1 MKGDPRFAYPLTSA
15 GQIVMPPINSS
26 FANTLMALP
35 LSVDPPP
42 GLQLDPKMG
51 PRRTRGMLD
60 LGAPNPGPLAAER
73 VELPDD
79 VPFDFDEKEAEEEA
93 KAAAAAHA
101 VERDIAR
108 EQAKRRNLEQQI
120 GRFQRSAYE
129 VNQAGAAALAN
140 QRAGVP
146 AGAVSPLAAEGRAAP
161 NRGPVPA
168 GAEGL
173 LPIFEPLHNARE
185 IAKQLVLLEDHL
197 IQPNKHCPDCIRK
210 HLLTAE
216 ALAEEAVSLDKS
228 GEHREFF
235 CDAARQI
242 RQICKGF
249 LAKQDRG
256 ELQQRARQLRKAMS
270 KHGFSALDK
279 ASAQAAAA
287 QAAPRLSPFAVYLDE
302 GISAASPLRG
312 SLSGG
317 APARVVTGARVAFKA
332 GGRWL
337 PGVIVGEPRPDR
349 VDVRQI
355 ESSSYGRGNLSGMT
369 SSVTG
374 PAVQEQVIPLS
385 LTPISS
391 ELAQRKVV
399 RFDAKTGRP
408 MAPEALTGEQLF
420 FADLIQAVIER
431 RLGADLC
438 ERAGVTSENLLQ
450 GYGCQRRALQ
460 QLARAAVIT
469 ALYET
474 GLNPTVSNRKLPD
487 DSHGLFQ
494 MNRNGGLGKGHAV
507 DQLLDPSYNATLFA
521 NEVANQV
528 RYFKPLIEREA
539 ALQPTRAGEW
549 VATVTHRIQRPAQAD
564 VQAGLRGRTA
574 DEAFPSP
581 PAQQTHGVQI
591 LNIGAGLDVPGWALS
606 HPAEWA
612 RIEPAEKKIES
623 TLARAPSPTALYQ
636 NEPFALSEAADLW
649 ANAALQL
656 GDPQAMMR
664 AAWLH
669 RYASD
674 MDGYRS
680 DLEALSKMLA
690 GTALGT
696 EADRLLAEMKASLP
710 AAVHTPP
717 KVPPKPSDT
726 PYKIAVGGA
735 AVIIGLIALRAA
747 YESRRY

>member
-1 MKGDPRFAYPLTSA
+1 MKGDPRFAYPLSPS
-15 GQIVMPPINSS
+15 GQIVMPPVNSAFS
-26 FANTLMALP
+26 HTVMALP
-35 LSVDPPP
+35 ISVDPPP
-42 GLQLDPKMG
+42 GLQLNQKMS
-51 PRRTRGMLD
+51 PRRTRGLLD

-101 VERDIAR
+101 VERDLAR
-108 EQAKRRNLEQQI
+108 EEARRQNMQQQLR
-120 GRFQRSAYE
+120 RFQASAYE

-140 QRAGVP
+140 QRSAVP
-146 AGAVSPLAAEGRAAP
+146 AGMVSPMATEGRAAP
-161 NRGPVPA
+161 NLGPVPA

-216 ALAEEAVSLDKS
+216 ALAEEAVSLDKK
-228 GEHREFF
+228 GDHRAFF
-235 CDAARQI
+235 CDAVKQI
-242 RQICKGF
+242 RQISKGF
-249 LAKQDRG
+249 LKKQDRG
-256 ELQQRARQLRKAMS
+256 ELQQSARQLRKAMS

-279 ASAQAAAA
+279 ASAQAAASSSM
-287 QAAPRLSPFAVYLDE
+287 PSPFAVYLDE
-302 GISAASPLRG
+302 GVSAASPLRG
-312 SLSGG
+312 SRSSE
-317 APARVVTGARVAFKA
+317 APARLINGARVAFLA
-332 GGRWL
+332 DGRWL
-337 PGVIVGEPRPDR
+337 PGVVLGEPGADR
-349 VDVRQI
+349 VNIQQI
-355 ESSSYGRGNLSGMT
+355 ETSSYGRGNREG
-369 SSVTG
+369 VTVSLTG
-374 PAVQEQVIPLS
+374 ASAVQEGVIPLS
-385 LTPISS
+385 VVPVSN
-391 ELAQRKVV
+391 ELARRDLV
-399 RFDAKTGRP
+399 RFNSKTGRP
-408 MAPEALTGEQLF
+408 MSPESLPGEQLF

-438 ERAGVTSENLLQ
+438 DRAGVSAENLLR
-450 GYGCQRRALQ
+450 GYGCQRSALQ

-507 DQLLDPSYNATLFA
+507 DQLLDPVYNATLFA
-521 NEVANQV
+521 NEVASQA

-539 ALQPTRAGEW
+539 ALQPTPVSEW
-549 VATVTHRIQRPAQAD
+549 IGVITHRIQRPEEASTQA
-564 VQAGLRGRTA
+564 ALRGRTA
-574 DEAFPSP
+574 DQTFPNA
-581 PAQQTHGVQI
+581 PAQQTHGVQL
-591 LNIGAGLDVPGWALS
+591 LNLGARMSVSAWAAS
-606 HPAEWA
+606 HPEEWA
-612 RIEPAEKKIES
+612 RIEAAEKKIEP
-623 TLARAPSPTALYQ
+623 TLARAVSPSDMYQ
-636 NEPFALSEAADLW
+636 NEPFALSEAGDLW
-649 ANAALQL
+649 ASAALRL
-656 GDPQAMMR
+656 GDPEAMMR

-690 GTALGT
+690 GTTLGT

-710 AAVHTPP
+710 AAVHAPP
-717 KVPPKPSDT
+717 RVPPKTSDT
-726 PYKIAVGGA
+726 PYKIAIGGA
-735 AVIIGLIALRAA
+735 AVILGLIALKAA
-747 YESRRY
+747 HESRRY